1 MSLHCTD
8 FLIGLLTRLQVAFE
22 SGISRG
28 RTGDADDA
36 WIGLIAPHEAGI
48 LDASSGCRDLEAPGG
63 NFLVEELLHGGA
75 EEMRSRAGRSRSD
88 RESFQSVRWRKR
100 CAGTRTYAGRRRH
113 QSPPT
118 RPNAGGQGRE
128 TRR

>member
-1 MSLHCTD
+1 MPLNSTD

-36 WIGLIAPHEAGI
+36 WIGLIAPHEAGT
-48 LDASSGCRDLEAPGG
+48 LDASSGCRDPDAPGG
-63 NFLVEELLHGGA
+63 KLLEEESLNGGA
-75 EEMRSRAGRSRSD
+75 AEMRSRAGRSRSD
-88 RESFQSVRWRKR
+88 RDSFQSVRWRKR
-100 CAGTRTYAGRRRH
+100 CAGKGTYAGRQRH
-113 QSPPT
+113 QSPRT